1 MMRYIRLYNKFF
13 QQYIKVLI
21 EYRASLVLGLIG
33 FLLVQFTGII
43 FIQLIFNSVPTLD
56 GWGFYEILFIYGMA
70 QIPRGI
76 DHVFTDYLWIFTWK
90 TIVEGEFDRYLL
102 RPLNPLFQVISES
115 VQPDGLG
122 EIIIG
127 VMLTVY
133 SSAKLGIQFGIKKL
147 IILVVVIIFSTII
160 YSAIKLAVASIAF
173 WTKSSF
179 SYLFMT
185 YQISSFAKY
194 PIGIY
199 PKVIKFILIGII
211 PFAFTGYY
219 PAAYFIGK
227 ESFQVGVLLTVIIS
241 LISITVAYK
250 IWTIGIRSYESA
262 GS

>member
-1 MMRYIRLYNKFF
+1 MGRYIKLYKKFF
-13 QQYIKVLI
+13 QQYIKVLL
-21 EYRASLVLGLIG
+21 EYRASFALGLIG
-33 FLLVQFTGII
+33 FLLVQCTGII
-43 FIQLIFNSVPTLD
+43 FIQLIFNSVPSLD

-76 DHVFTDYLWIFTWK
+76 DHVFTDYIWLFTWK

-102 RPLNPLFQVISES
+102 RPLNPLFQVISQS

-133 SSAKLGIQFGIKKL
+133 SSSKLGLEFGITKL
-147 IILVVVIIFSTII
+147 IILLVVILFSTII
-160 YSAIKLAVASIAF
+160 YTAVKLAVASIAF

-194 PIGIY
+194 PVGIY
-199 PKVIKFILIGII
+199 PKIIKFILIGII

-219 PAAYFIGK
+219 PAAYFLGR
-227 ESFQVGVLLTVIIS
+227 ESFQMGVLLTIAVS
-241 LISITVAYK
+241 LIAITAAYK
-250 IWTIGIRSYESA
+250 IWKVGIKAYESA

>member
-1 MMRYIRLYNKFF
+1 MMKYIRLYKRFF
-13 QQYIKVLI
+13 QQYVKVLI
-21 EYRASLVLGLIG
+21 EYRASFVLGLIG
-33 FLLVQFTGII
+33 FLFVQCTGII
-43 FIQLIFNSVPTLD
+43 FIQLIFKAIPVLD
-56 GWGFYEILFIYGMA
+56 GWSFYEILFIYGMA

-76 DHVFTDYLWIFTWK
+76 DHVFTDYLWIFSWK

-102 RPLNPLFQVISES
+102 RPVNPLFQVISER

-127 VMLTVY
+127 IMLVVY
-133 SSAKLGIQFGIKKL
+133 SSAKSGIVYDGMKMP
-147 IILVVVIIFSTII
+147 ILFIVILFSTLI
-160 YSAIKLAVASIAF
+160 YTAVKLAFASIAF

-194 PIGIY
+194 PLGIY
-199 PKVIKFILIGII
+199 PGLVKFVLVGLI

-219 PAAYFIGK
+219 PAAYFLGK
-227 ESFQVGVLLTVIIS
+227 ESFSMGILMTMAVAV
-241 LISITVAYK
+241 ISISIAYK
-250 IWTIGIRSYESA
+250 IWTIGIKSYESA

>member
-1 MMRYIRLYNKFF
+1 MKRYLKLYKRFF
-13 QQYIKVLI
+13 QQYVKVLI
-21 EYRASLVLGLIG
+21 EYRASFVLGLIG
-33 FLLVQFTGII
+33 FILVQFTGII
-43 FIQLIFNSVPTLD
+43 FINLIFNSVPMLD

-127 VMLTVY
+127 
-133 SSAKLGIQFGIKKL
+133 
-147 IILVVVIIFSTII
+147 IILTSYSASNLNLIFTGGKIITLIVVIFFSTLI
-160 YSAIKLAVASIAF
+160 YTAVKLAVASIAF

-194 PIGIY
+194 PMGIY
-199 PKVIKFILIGII
+199 PKLIKFILIGVI

-219 PAAYFIGK
+219 PASYFLGK
-227 ESFQVGVLLTVIIS
+227 ESFTMGILQCIV
-241 LISITVAYK
+241 ISIIALCIAYK
-250 IWTIGIRSYESA
+250 IWTTGIKSYESA